1 MILISKSGEEYNLKL
16 NEDEFYDNKDT
27 LYVLAEQTG
36 FEDLKQTKDNKL
48 VFESYDTVIF

>member
-1 MILISKSGEEYNLKL
+1 MILVSKSGEEYNLKL

-48 VFESYDTVIF
+48 VFE